1 MKRNILLTMAE
12 MDSSREKHFPAIE
25 KKYGEKMA
33 YWFKVMKEIKDEKY
47 PQQIAHLRE
56 NYGFS
61 QAHANA
67 LVMYSRGS
75 TSTKRHETPAAY
87 YKTIDPQQAKT
98 IRAIFKLITT
108 KYPKL
113 EHVIAWN
120 QPMVRIGTAYIF
132 GMSASKNHISFNP
145 FSKDVLDQFIDE
157 MEDLRVSKHTVAV
170 PNDWKVNEK
179 LILKLVKARL
189 AEIK

>member
-1 MKRNILLTMAE
+1 MKRIILLTMAE
-12 MDSSREKHFPAIE
+12 KDSSREKHFPAIE

-75 TSTKRHETPAAY
+75 TTTKRHDTPAAY

-108 KYPKL
+108 KHPKL

-145 FSKDVLDQFIDE
+145 FSKDVLDQFINE
-157 MEDLRVSKHTVAV
+157 MDDLRVSKHTVAV
-170 PNDWKVNEK
+170 PNNWKVNEK

>member
-1 MKRNILLTMAE
+1 MPEK
-12 MDSSREKHFPAIE
+12 DSSREKHFPAIE

-47 PQQIAHLRE
+47 PQQIAYLRE

-75 TSTKRHETPAAY
+75 TTTKRYETHAAY
-87 YKTIDPQQAKT
+87 FKTIDPVQAKT
-98 IRAIFKLITT
+98 MKAIFKVIAT
-108 KYPKL
+108 KHPKL
-113 EHVIAWN
+113 ESVIAWN
-120 QPMVRIGTAYIF
+120 QPMVRIGTAYVF
-132 GMSASKNHISFNP
+132 GMSASKNHILFNP
-145 FSKDVLDQFIDE
+145 FSKDVIEDFRDE
-157 MEDLRVSKHTVAV
+157 MSDLRVSKHTVAI

>member
-1 MKRNILLTMAE
+1 MPEK
-12 MDSSREKHFPAIE
+12 DSSREKHFSAIE

-33 YWFKVMKEIKDEKY
+33 YWFKVMKEIKDENY

-75 TSTKRHETPAAY
+75 VSTKRHDSPAAY

-157 MEDLRVSKHTVAV
+157 MDDLRVSKHTVAV
-170 PNDWKVNEK
+170 PNDWKINEK

>member
-1 MKRNILLTMAE
+1 MPEK
-12 MDSSREKHFPAIE
+12 DSSREKHFPAIE
-25 KKYGEKMA
+25 KKHGEKMA
-33 YWFKVMKEIKDEKY
+33 YWFKVMKEIKGEKY

-75 TSTKRHETPAAY
+75 VSTKRHETPAAY

-132 GMSASKNHISFNP
+132 GMSASKHHISFNP
-145 FSKDVLDQFIDE
+145 FSKDVLDQFTDE
-157 MEDLRVSKHTVAV
+157 MQDLRVTRHTVAV
-170 PNDWKVNEK
+170 PNDWKINEK

>member
-33 YWFKVMKEIKDEKY
+33 YWFKVMKDIKDEKY

-75 TSTKRHETPAAY
+75 TTTKRHETPAAY

-170 PNDWKVNEK
+170 PNDWKINEK

>member
-1 MKRNILLTMAE
+1 MKRIILLTMAE
-12 MDSSREKHFPAIE
+12 KDSSREKHFPAIE

-33 YWFKVMKEIKDEKY
+33 YWFKVMKEIKGEKY

-75 TSTKRHETPAAY
+75 TTTKRHETPAAY

-108 KYPKL
+108 KHQKL

-157 MEDLRVSKHTVAV
+157 MDDLRISKHTVAV

>member
-1 MKRNILLTMAE
+1 MKRIILLTMAE
-12 MDSSREKHFPAIE
+12 KDSSREKHFPAIE

-75 TSTKRHETPAAY
+75 VSTKRHDTPAAY
-87 YKTIDPQQAKT
+87 YKTIDPAQAKT

-108 KYPKL
+108 KHPKL

-145 FSKDVLDQFIDE
+145 FSKDVLDQFADE

-170 PNDWKVNEK
+170 PNDWKINEK

>member
-75 TSTKRHETPAAY
+75 VSTKRHDTPAAY
-87 YKTIDPQQAKT
+87 YKTIDPVQAKT

-108 KYPKL
+108 KHPKL

-170 PNDWKVNEK
+170 PNNWKVNEK

>member
-75 TSTKRHETPAAY
+75 VSTKRHDTPAAY

-98 IRAIFKLITT
+98 IRAIFKLITA
-108 KYPKL
+108 KHPKL
-113 EHVIAWN
+113 EYVIAWN

>member
-75 TSTKRHETPAAY
+75 VSTKRHDTPAAY
-87 YKTIDPQQAKT
+87 YKTIDPVQAKT

-108 KYPKL
+108 KHPKL

-145 FSKDVLDQFIDE
+145 FSKDVLDQFTDE

>member
-1 MKRNILLTMAE
+1 MKRIILLTMAE
-12 MDSSREKHFPAIE
+12 KDSSREKHFPAIE

-87 YKTIDPQQAKT
+87 YKTIDPVQAKT

-108 KYPKL
+108 KHPKL

-145 FSKDVLDQFIDE
+145 FSKDVLDQFADE

-170 PNDWKVNEK
+170 PNDWKINEK

>member
-1 MKRNILLTMAE
+1 MKRIILLTMPE
-12 MDSSREKHFPAIE
+12 KDSSREKHFPAIE
-25 KKYGEKMA
+25 KKYGEKMT

-75 TSTKRHETPAAY
+75 VSTKRHETPAAY

-145 FSKDVLDQFIDE
+145 FSKDVLDQFTDE
-157 MEDLRVSKHTVAV
+157 MEDLRVTRHTVAV
-170 PNDWKVNEK
+170 PNDWKINEK

>member
-75 TSTKRHETPAAY
+75 VSTKRHDTPAAY
-87 YKTIDPQQAKT
+87 YKTIDPVQAKT

-108 KYPKL
+108 KHPKL

>member
-1 MKRNILLTMAE
+1 M
-12 MDSSREKHFPAIE
+12 
-25 KKYGEKMA
+25 
-33 YWFKVMKEIKDEKY
+33 
-47 PQQIAHLRE
+47 
-56 NYGFS
+56 
-61 QAHANA
+61 
-67 LVMYSRGS
+67 
-75 TSTKRHETPAAY
+75 
-87 YKTIDPQQAKT
+87 
-98 IRAIFKLITT
+98 
-108 KYPKL
+108 
-113 EHVIAWN
+113 IAWN

-170 PNDWKVNEK
+170 PNDWKINEK

>member
-1 MKRNILLTMAE
+1 MKRIILLTMAE

-108 KYPKL
+108 KHPKL

-170 PNDWKVNEK
+170 PNDWKINEK

>member
-1 MKRNILLTMAE
+1 MKRIILLTMAE
-12 MDSSREKHFPAIE
+12 KDSSREKHFPAIE

-56 NYGFS
+56 NHGFS

-75 TSTKRHETPAAY
+75 VSTKRHETPAAY

-108 KYPKL
+108 KHPKL

-157 MEDLRVSKHTVAV
+157 MDDLRVSKHTVAV
-170 PNDWKVNEK
+170 PNNWKVDEK

>member
-1 MKRNILLTMAE
+1 MKRIILLTMAE
-12 MDSSREKHFPAIE
+12 KDSSREKHFPAIE

-87 YKTIDPQQAKT
+87 YKTIDPVQAKT

-157 MEDLRVSKHTVAV
+157 MDDLRVSKHTVAV
-170 PNDWKVNEK
+170 PNDWKINEK

>member
-1 MKRNILLTMAE
+1 MKRIILLTMAE
-12 MDSSREKHFPAIE
+12 KDSSREKHFPAIE

-75 TSTKRHETPAAY
+75 VSTKRHDTPAAY
-87 YKTIDPQQAKT
+87 YKTIDPVQAKT

-108 KYPKL
+108 KHPKL

-170 PNDWKVNEK
+170 PNNWKVNEK

>member
-170 PNDWKVNEK
+170 PNDWKINEK

-189 AEIK
+189 AQIK

>member
-1 MKRNILLTMAE
+1 MKRIILLTMAE
-12 MDSSREKHFPAIE
+12 KDSSREKHFPAIE

-75 TSTKRHETPAAY
+75 TTTKRHDTPAAY

-108 KYPKL
+108 KHPKL

-157 MEDLRVSKHTVAV
+157 MDDLRVSKHTVAV
-170 PNDWKVNEK
+170 PNNWKINEK

>member
-1 MKRNILLTMAE
+1 MKRIILLTMAE
-12 MDSSREKHFPAIE
+12 KDSSREKHFPAIE

-75 TSTKRHETPAAY
+75 VSTKRHDTPAAY

-98 IRAIFKLITT
+98 IRAIFKLITA
-108 KYPKL
+108 KHPKL
-113 EHVIAWN
+113 EYVIAWN

>member
-1 MKRNILLTMAE
+1 MKRIILLTMAE
-12 MDSSREKHFPAIE
+12 KDSSREKHFPAIE

-75 TSTKRHETPAAY
+75 VSTKRHDTPAAY
-87 YKTIDPQQAKT
+87 YKTIDPVQAKT

-108 KYPKL
+108 KHPKL

-157 MEDLRVSKHTVAV
+157 MDDLRVSKHTVAV
-170 PNDWKVNEK
+170 PNNWKVDEE

>member
-1 MKRNILLTMAE
+1 MPK
-12 MDSSREKHFPAIE
+12 DSTREAHFPAIE

-33 YWFKVMKEIKDEKY
+33 YWFKVMAKLEGKKY
-47 PQQIAHLRE
+47 PEQIAHLKE

-75 TSTKRHETPAAY
+75 ESSKRFNTPTDF
-87 YKTIDPQQAKT
+87 YKSVTPEQAKT
-98 IRAIFKLITT
+98 IKAIFKAITT
-108 KYPKL
+108 KFPQV
-113 EHVIAWN
+113 EIVIAWN

-157 MEDLRVSKHTVAV
+157 MDDLRVSKHTVAV
-170 PNDWKVNEK
+170 PNNWKINEK

>member
-1 MKRNILLTMAE
+1 MAE
-12 MDSSREKHFPAIE
+12 KDSSREKHFPAIE

-33 YWFKVMKEIKDEKY
+33 FWFKVMKEIKDEKY

-75 TSTKRHETPAAY
+75 TTTKRHDTPAAY
-87 YKTIDPQQAKT
+87 YKTIDPIQAKT
-98 IRAIFKLITT
+98 IRAVFKVITT

-145 FSKDVLDQFIDE
+145 FSKDVISQFRDE
-157 MEDLRVSKHTVAV
+157 MEDLRVTSHTVAV
-170 PNDWKVNEK
+170 PNDWKVDEK